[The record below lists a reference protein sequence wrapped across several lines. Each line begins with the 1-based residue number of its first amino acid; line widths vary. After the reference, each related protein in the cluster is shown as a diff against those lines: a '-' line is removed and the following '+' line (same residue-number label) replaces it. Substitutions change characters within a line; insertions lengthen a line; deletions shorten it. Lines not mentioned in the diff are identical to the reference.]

1 MQTIFLAGLRS
12 HTGGAVLQVRE
23 VLERDKFKLLQ
34 EAESAEAT
42 QRAMEKELAKYDND
56 LAIELTFRTRAER
69 SVALAVE
76 RMAANATESW
86 LERAFYCWARRTA
99 SNHVRTTTLLSCAES
114 TPILRCAC
122 CLCVDPFWA
131 QRAEHV
137 VQAKAHE
144 ALVRSIAETCQDT
157 SSQVILLRANLLRFR
172 WRSARRTRGARMPAA
187 PSPAPSAAGPRAPPA
202 RSA

>member
-1 MQTIFLAGLRS
+1 MQTIFLARLRS
-12 HTGGAVLQVRE
+12 HTDRAVLQVRE

-56 LAIELTFRTRAER
+56 LAIELTFRTWAER

-122 CLCVDPFWA
+122 CFVWTHSGHRGRSMSCRPRPTKHWYGRLLKLAKTLLAKQLC
-131 QRAEHV
+131 
-137 VQAKAHE
+137 
-144 ALVRSIAETCQDT
+144 
-157 SSQVILLRANLLRFR
+157 
-172 WRSARRTRGARMPAA
+172 
-187 PSPAPSAAGPRAPPA
+187 
-202 RSA
+202 